1 MKAYEY
7 NAIRNVAL
15 ISHSGAGK
23 TTLAEAAL
31 YVSKAIDRMG
41 RVEEGNT
48 VSDFD
53 PEEIARSISISAS
66 LIPVE
71 WKTAKINLIDTPG
84 YFDFVGEMLASLRA
98 VEGAVLVV
106 SSSGPE
112 VGTEIAWKHLEESG
126 LPGMFFINKMDKENA
141 DFSKT
146 LQELKDLFGN
156 KVVALQLPIGQEDD
170 FKGYVD
176 LLENKAFIYN
186 KKGEFAQENIPDDM
200 VDAVAE
206 AREELIEDIAELD
219 EGLLEKFFGDEQLS
233 VEELKEVLKK
243 GVAQRE
249 LFPVLCGSALKN
261 IGVSTLMDAIVE
273 YMPTPADRSADPFS
287 AFVFKTIADPYVGKI
302 SLFKVLSGSV
312 TPDSPVLNSTKEVE
326 ERIGQLFV
334 LRGKKQI
341 PVDRLLC
348 GDIGGVAK
356 LASTST
362 GDTLC
367 DPKRSVVYD
376 KISYPEPNLAMAIEP
391 QSEGDEEK
399 ISNGLLR
406 LNEEDPTFKV
416 IKNNETGQFLLYGYG
431 EVHLE
436 VIVKKLMTKFGI
448 GCQLTVPKV
457 AYRETI
463 KGHAKV
469 EGKHKKQTGGHGQY
483 GHVWIEFE
491 PLHDKDFEFVDKIF
505 GGAVPKQFIPAVE
518 KGLRECMKEGIL
530 AGYPVVNIKATLV
543 DGSYHPVDSS
553 EMAFKVAASLA
564 FKKGMQQADP
574 VMLEPILHVEV
585 TVPEEYMGDVIGDL
599 NKRRGRILGM
609 QPEGRLQVITA
620 EVPEAEM
627 FRYATDLRSLTH
639 ARGTFTMRFER
650 YEEMPPQ
657 LAQKI
662 IEETKLA
669 KEA

>member
-1 MKAYEY
+1 MKTYEC
-7 NAIRNVAL
+7 NSIRNIAL
-15 ISHSGAGK
+15 VSHSGAGK
-23 TTLAEAAL
+23 TTLTEAAL

-41 RVEEGNT
+41 KVEEGNT

-53 PEEIARSISISAS
+53 PEEIARAISISAS
-66 LIPVE
+66 LIPIE
-71 WKTAKINLIDTPG
+71 WKSTKINLIDTPG
-84 YFDFVGEMLASLRA
+84 YFDFVGEVLASLRA
-98 VEGAVLVV
+98 VEGAILVI
-106 SSSGPE
+106 SSSGVE
-112 VGTEIAWKHLEESG
+112 VGTEIVWNYLEQAK
-126 LPGMFFINKMDKENA
+126 LPRMFFINKIDKENA
-141 DFSKT
+141 DFSKV
-146 LQELKDLFGN
+146 LKELKNTFGN
-156 KVVALQLPIGQEDD
+156 KVVPLQVPIGQEDD

-176 LLENKAFIYN
+176 LLENKAYIYDD
-186 KKGEFAQENIPDDM
+186 KGDMIPQDVPEYM
-200 VDAVAE
+200 VDTVAE

-219 EGLLEKFFGDEQLS
+219 ENLLEKFFGEEPLS
-233 VEELKEVLKK
+233 SQELKEVLQR
-243 GVAQRE
+243 GVMQSE
-249 LFPVLCGSALKN
+249 LFPVLCGSALKSL
-261 IGVSTLMDAIVE
+261 GVSPLLDAIVQ
-273 YMPTPADRSADPFS
+273 YMPAPMDRSHEPFS

-302 SLFKVLSGSV
+302 SLFKVMSGFIA
-312 TPDSPVLNSTKEVE
+312 PDCTVFNSSKEAE
-326 ERIGQLFV
+326 EKIGQLFI
-334 LRGKKQI
+334 LRGKKQM
-341 PVDRLLC
+341 PVDKLLC

-356 LASTST
+356 LAGVST

-367 DPKRSVVYD
+367 DEKKTVVYD
-376 KISYPEPNLAMAIEP
+376 SIPYPEPNLAMAIEP
-391 QSEGDEEK
+391 QSEGDEDK

-448 GCQLTVPKV
+448 TCQLTVPKV

-491 PLHDKDFEFVDKIF
+491 PLPDKDFQFVDKIF

-585 TVPEEYMGDVIGDL
+585 KVPEEYMGDVIGDL

-609 QPEGRLQVITA
+609 QPEGHLEIITA

-639 ARGTFTMRFER
+639 ARGTFKMRFER
-650 YEEMPPQ
+650 YEEVPPQ

-662 IEETKLA
+662 IEAAKLE